1 MEAQQQPAP
10 KLAPVRLLATPPHR
24 LTLAQLQTLR
34 ARPAMADAYAARWR
48 VCLF

>member
-1 MEAQQQPAP
+1 
-10 KLAPVRLLATPPHR
+10 LS
-24 LTLAQLQTLR
+24 QLQTLR